1 MRIDRLDLENFRN
14 MESLSVLP
22 CESVN
27 IIYGDNAQGK
37 TNLLEAV
44 WLLSGAK
51 SFRGAKDADLIRFGE
66 SNTLIESVF
75 FCGGR
80 QQTSKIRIE
89 GKKSAWLN
97 DIRQDSV
104 TSFAGIFTAVVFSP
118 SHLGLVKDGPAGRRK
133 FLDTSI
139 CQITPRYIGMISQ
152 YQRILL
158 QRNTLLKDISYA
170 PSLMD
175 TLDIWDEKLSALG
188 GAIIRMRMEYTR
200 RLQKQAAD
208 IYNGISMDRES
219 FALSYRPFGLE
230 EIQEGWTQKEIS
242 SLLREKTGRNRADDL
257 RSGAS
262 GIGPHRDD
270 LEITING
277 RSVRA
282 FGSQGQQRS
291 SVLALK
297 LAESRCIGDILGERP
312 VILLDDVMSELDQS
326 RREYLLNH
334 LTGSQIFI
342 TCCDKSYFSRLE
354 GGRVFRMENGRLEQ
368 E

>member
-1 MRIDRLDLENFRN
+1 MRISRLHLEQFRN
-14 MESLSVLP
+14 IESLSVFP
-22 CESVN
+22 CETVN

-37 TNLLEAV
+37 TNLLEAI

-66 SNTLIESVF
+66 SRALIESDF
-75 FCGGR
+75 FCAGR
-80 QQTSKIRIE
+80 QQTSKIQLE
-89 GKKSAWLN
+89 GKKTAWLN
-97 DIRQDSV
+97 DIRQDSI
-104 TSFAGIFTAVVFSP
+104 TAFAGIFTTVVFSP

-133 FLDTSI
+133 FLDTSN
-139 CQITPRYIGMISQ
+139 CQITPGYIGMIGQ

-170 PSLMD
+170 SALLD

-188 GAIIRMRMEYTR
+188 GVIIRMRMEYTR
-200 RLQKQAAD
+200 RLQKEAED
-208 IYNGISMDRES
+208 IYKGISMERES
-219 FALSYRPFGLE
+219 FSLDYRPFELPV
-230 EIQEGWTQKEIS
+230 QEGQTQREIS
-242 SLLREKTGRNRADDL
+242 SLLLEKMMQNRSEDL
-257 RSGAS
+257 RSGS
-262 GIGPHRDD
+262 TGIGPHRDD
-270 LEITING
+270 LEISING
-277 RSVRA
+277 RSVRS

-312 VILLDDVMSELDQS
+312 VILLDDVMSELDQN

-342 TCCDKSYFSRLE
+342 TCCDKGYFSRLE
-354 GGRVFRMENGRLEQ
+354 GGRVFRMEHGQLEQ

>member
-1 MRIDRLDLENFRN
+1 MKISRLHLEQFRN
-14 MESLSVLP
+14 IESLSVFP
-22 CESVN
+22 CETVN

-37 TNLLEAV
+37 TNLLEAI
-44 WLLSGAK
+44 WLLSAAK

-66 SNTLIESVF
+66 SRALIESDF
-75 FCGGR
+75 FCAGR
-80 QQTSKIRIE
+80 QQTSKIQLE
-89 GKKSAWLN
+89 GKKTAWLN
-97 DIRQDSV
+97 DIRQDSI
-104 TSFAGIFTAVVFSP
+104 TAFAGIFTTVVFSP

-139 CQITPRYIGMISQ
+139 CQITPRYIGMIGQ

-170 PSLMD
+170 SALLD

-188 GAIIRMRMEYTR
+188 GVIIRMRMEYTR
-200 RLQKQAAD
+200 RLQKEAED
-208 IYNGISMDRES
+208 IYKGISMERES
-219 FALSYRPFGLE
+219 FSLDYRPFELPV
-230 EIQEGWTQKEIS
+230 QEGQTQREIS
-242 SLLREKTGRNRADDL
+242 SLLLEKMMQNRSEDL
-257 RSGAS
+257 RSGS
-262 GIGPHRDD
+262 TGIGPHRDD
-270 LEITING
+270 LEISING
-277 RSVRA
+277 RSVRS

-312 VILLDDVMSELDQS
+312 VILLDDVMSELDQN

-342 TCCDKSYFSRLE
+342 TCCDKGYFFRLE
-354 GGRVFRMENGRLEQ
+354 GGRVFRMEHGQLEQ

>member
-1 MRIDRLDLENFRN
+1 MRISRLHLEQFRKI
-14 MESLSVLP
+14 ESLSVFP
-22 CESVN
+22 CETVN

-37 TNLLEAV
+37 TNLLEAI

-66 SNTLIESVF
+66 SRALIESDF
-75 FCGGR
+75 FCAGR
-80 QQTSKIRIE
+80 QQTSKIQLE
-89 GKKSAWLN
+89 GKKTAWLN
-97 DIRQDSV
+97 DIRQDSI
-104 TSFAGIFTAVVFSP
+104 TAFAGIFTTVVFSP

-139 CQITPRYIGMISQ
+139 CQITPRYIGMIGQ

-170 PSLMD
+170 SALLD

-188 GAIIRMRMEYTR
+188 GVIIRMRMEYTR
-200 RLQKQAAD
+200 RLQKEAED
-208 IYNGISMDRES
+208 IYKGISMERES
-219 FALSYRPFGLE
+219 FSLDYRPFELPV
-230 EIQEGWTQKEIS
+230 QEGQTQREIS
-242 SLLREKTGRNRADDL
+242 SLLLEKMMQNRSEDL
-257 RSGAS
+257 RSGS
-262 GIGPHRDD
+262 TGIGPHRDD
-270 LEITING
+270 LEISING
-277 RSVRA
+277 RSVRS

-312 VILLDDVMSELDQS
+312 VILLDDVMSELDQN

-342 TCCDKSYFSRLE
+342 TCCDKGYFSRLE
-354 GGRVFRMENGRLEQ
+354 GGRVFRMEHGQLEQ

>member
-1 MRIDRLDLENFRN
+1 MRISRLHLEQFRN
-14 MESLSVLP
+14 IESLSVFP
-22 CESVN
+22 CETVN

-37 TNLLEAV
+37 TNLLEAI

-66 SNTLIESVF
+66 SRALIESDF
-75 FCGGR
+75 FCAGR
-80 QQTSKIRIE
+80 QQTSKIQLE
-89 GKKSAWLN
+89 GKKTAWLN
-97 DIRQDSV
+97 DIRQDSI
-104 TSFAGIFTAVVFSP
+104 TAFAGIFTTVVFSP

-139 CQITPRYIGMISQ
+139 CQITPRYIGMIGQ

-170 PSLMD
+170 SALLD

-188 GAIIRMRMEYTR
+188 GVIIRMRMEYTR
-200 RLQKQAAD
+200 RLQKEAED
-208 IYNGISMDRES
+208 IYKGISMERES
-219 FALSYRPFGLE
+219 FSLDYRPFELPV
-230 EIQEGWTQKEIS
+230 QEGQTQREIS
-242 SLLREKTGRNRADDL
+242 SRLLEKMMQNRSEDL
-257 RSGAS
+257 RSGS
-262 GIGPHRDD
+262 TGIGPHRDD
-270 LEITING
+270 LEISING
-277 RSVRA
+277 RSVRS

-312 VILLDDVMSELDQS
+312 VILLDDVMSELDQN

-342 TCCDKSYFSRLE
+342 TCCDKGYFSRLE
-354 GGRVFRMENGRLEQ
+354 GGRVFRMEHGQLEQ

>member
-1 MRIDRLDLENFRN
+1 MRISRLHLEQFRN
-14 MESLSVLP
+14 IESLSVFP
-22 CESVN
+22 CETVN

-37 TNLLEAV
+37 TNLLEAI

-66 SNTLIESVF
+66 SRALIESDF
-75 FCGGR
+75 FCAGR
-80 QQTSKIRIE
+80 QQTSKIQLE
-89 GKKSAWLN
+89 GKKTAWLN
-97 DIRQDSV
+97 DIRQDSI
-104 TSFAGIFTAVVFSP
+104 TAFAGIFTTVVFSP

-139 CQITPRYIGMISQ
+139 CQITPRYIGMIGQ

-170 PSLMD
+170 SALLD

-188 GAIIRMRMEYTR
+188 GVIIRMRMEYTR
-200 RLQKQAAD
+200 RLQKEAED
-208 IYNGISMDRES
+208 IYKGISMERES
-219 FALSYRPFGLE
+219 FSLDYRPFELPV
-230 EIQEGWTQKEIS
+230 QEGQTQREIS
-242 SLLREKTGRNRADDL
+242 SLLLEKMMQNRSEDL
-257 RSGAS
+257 RSGS
-262 GIGPHRDD
+262 TGIGPHRDD
-270 LEITING
+270 LEISING
-277 RSVRA
+277 RSVRS

-297 LAESRCIGDILGERP
+297 LAESRCIGAILGERP
-312 VILLDDVMSELDQS
+312 VILLDDVMSELDQN

-342 TCCDKSYFSRLE
+342 TCCDKGYFSRLE
-354 GGRVFRMENGRLEQ
+354 GGRVFRMEHGQLEQ

>member
-1 MRIDRLDLENFRN
+1 VRISRLHLEQFRN
-14 MESLSVLP
+14 IESLSVFP
-22 CESVN
+22 CETVN

-37 TNLLEAV
+37 TNLLEAI

-66 SNTLIESVF
+66 SRALIESDF
-75 FCGGR
+75 FCAGR
-80 QQTSKIRIE
+80 QQTSKIQLE
-89 GKKSAWLN
+89 GKKTAWLN
-97 DIRQDSV
+97 DIRQDSI
-104 TSFAGIFTAVVFSP
+104 TAFAGIFTTVVFSP

-139 CQITPRYIGMISQ
+139 CQITPRYIGMIGQ

-170 PSLMD
+170 SALLD

-188 GAIIRMRMEYTR
+188 GVIIRMRMEYTR
-200 RLQKQAAD
+200 RLQKEAED
-208 IYNGISMDRES
+208 IYKGISMERES
-219 FALSYRPFGLE
+219 FSLDYRPFELPV
-230 EIQEGWTQKEIS
+230 QEGQTQREIS
-242 SLLREKTGRNRADDL
+242 SLLLEKMMQNRSEDL
-257 RSGAS
+257 RSGS
-262 GIGPHRDD
+262 TGIGPHRDD
-270 LEITING
+270 LEISING
-277 RSVRA
+277 RSVRS

-312 VILLDDVMSELDQS
+312 VILLDDVMSELDQN

-342 TCCDKSYFSRLE
+342 TCCDKGYFSRLE
-354 GGRVFRMENGRLEQ
+354 GGRVFRMEHGQLEQ

>member
-1 MRIDRLDLENFRN
+1 MRISRLHLEQFRN
-14 MESLSVLP
+14 IESLSVFP
-22 CESVN
+22 CETVN

-37 TNLLEAV
+37 TNLLEAI

-66 SNTLIESVF
+66 SRALIESDF
-75 FCGGR
+75 FCAGR
-80 QQTSKIRIE
+80 QQTSKIQLE
-89 GKKSAWLN
+89 GKKTAWLN
-97 DIRQDSV
+97 DIRQDSI
-104 TSFAGIFTAVVFSP
+104 TAFAGIFTTVVFSP

-139 CQITPRYIGMISQ
+139 CQITPRYIGMIGQ

-170 PSLMD
+170 SALLD

-188 GAIIRMRMEYTR
+188 GVIIRMRMEYTR
-200 RLQKQAAD
+200 RLQKEAED
-208 IYNGISMDRES
+208 IYKGISMERDS
-219 FALSYRPFGLE
+219 FSLDYRPFELPV
-230 EIQEGWTQKEIS
+230 QEGQTQREIS
-242 SLLREKTGRNRADDL
+242 SLLLEKMMQNRSEDL
-257 RSGAS
+257 RSGS
-262 GIGPHRDD
+262 TGIGPHRDD
-270 LEITING
+270 LEISING
-277 RSVRA
+277 RSVRS

-312 VILLDDVMSELDQS
+312 VILLDDVMSELDQN

-342 TCCDKSYFSRLE
+342 TCCDKGYFSRLE
-354 GGRVFRMENGRLEQ
+354 GGRVFRMDHGQLEQ

>member
-1 MRIDRLDLENFRN
+1 MRISRLHLEQFRN
-14 MESLSVLP
+14 IESLSVFP
-22 CESVN
+22 CETVN

-37 TNLLEAV
+37 TNLLEAI

-66 SNTLIESVF
+66 RRALIESDF
-75 FCGGR
+75 FCAGR
-80 QQTSKIRIE
+80 QQTSKIQLE
-89 GKKSAWLN
+89 GKKTAWLN
-97 DIRQDSV
+97 DIRQDSI
-104 TSFAGIFTAVVFSP
+104 TAFAGIFTTVVFSP

-139 CQITPRYIGMISQ
+139 CQITPRYIGMIGQ

-170 PSLMD
+170 SALLD

-188 GAIIRMRMEYTR
+188 GVIIRMRMEYTR
-200 RLQKQAAD
+200 RLQKEAED
-208 IYNGISMDRES
+208 IYKGISMERES
-219 FALSYRPFGLE
+219 FSLDYRPFELPV
-230 EIQEGWTQKEIS
+230 QEGQTQREIS
-242 SLLREKTGRNRADDL
+242 SLLLEKMMQTRSEDL
-257 RSGAS
+257 RSGS
-262 GIGPHRDD
+262 TGIGPHRDD
-270 LEITING
+270 LEISING
-277 RSVRA
+277 RSVRS

-312 VILLDDVMSELDQS
+312 VILLDDVMSELDQN

-342 TCCDKSYFSRLE
+342 TCCDKGYFSRLE
-354 GGRVFRMENGRLEQ
+354 GGRVFRMEHGQLEQ

>member
-1 MRIDRLDLENFRN
+1 MRISRLHLEQFRN
-14 MESLSVLP
+14 IESLSVFP
-22 CESVN
+22 CETVN
-27 IIYGDNAQGK
+27 IIYGENAQGK
-37 TNLLEAV
+37 TNLLEAI

-66 SNTLIESVF
+66 SRALIESDF
-75 FCGGR
+75 FCAGR
-80 QQTSKIRIE
+80 QQTSKIQLE
-89 GKKSAWLN
+89 GKKTAWLN
-97 DIRQDSV
+97 DIRQDSI
-104 TSFAGIFTAVVFSP
+104 TAFAGIFTTVVFSP

-139 CQITPRYIGMISQ
+139 CQITPRYIGMIGQ

-170 PSLMD
+170 SALLD

-188 GAIIRMRMEYTR
+188 GVIIRMRMEYTR
-200 RLQKQAAD
+200 RLQKEAED
-208 IYNGISMDRES
+208 IYKGISMERES
-219 FALSYRPFGLE
+219 FSLDYRPFELPV
-230 EIQEGWTQKEIS
+230 QEGQTQREIS
-242 SLLREKTGRNRADDL
+242 SLLLEKMMQNRSEDL
-257 RSGAS
+257 RSGS
-262 GIGPHRDD
+262 TGIGPHRDD
-270 LEITING
+270 LEISING
-277 RSVRA
+277 RSVRS

-312 VILLDDVMSELDQS
+312 VILLDDVMSELDQN

-342 TCCDKSYFSRLE
+342 TCCDKGYFSRLE
-354 GGRVFRMENGRLEQ
+354 GGRVFRMEHGQLEQ

>member
-1 MRIDRLDLENFRN
+1 VRISRLHLEQFRN
-14 MESLSVLP
+14 IESLSVFP
-22 CESVN
+22 CETVN

-37 TNLLEAV
+37 TNLLEAI

-66 SNTLIESVF
+66 SRALIESDF
-75 FCGGR
+75 FCAGR
-80 QQTSKIRIE
+80 QQTSKIQLE
-89 GKKSAWLN
+89 GKKTAWLN
-97 DIRQDSV
+97 DIRQDSI
-104 TSFAGIFTAVVFSP
+104 TAFAGIFTTVVFSP

-139 CQITPRYIGMISQ
+139 CQITPRYIGMIGQ

-170 PSLMD
+170 SALLD

-188 GAIIRMRMEYTR
+188 GVIIRMRMEYTR
-200 RLQKQAAD
+200 RLQKEAED
-208 IYNGISMDRES
+208 IYKGISMERES
-219 FALSYRPFGLE
+219 FSLDYRPFELPV
-230 EIQEGWTQKEIS
+230 QEGQTQREIS
-242 SLLREKTGRNRADDL
+242 SLLLEKMMQNRSEDL
-257 RSGAS
+257 RSGS
-262 GIGPHRDD
+262 TGIGPHRDD
-270 LEITING
+270 LEISING
-277 RSVRA
+277 RSVRS

-312 VILLDDVMSELDQS
+312 VILLDDVMSELDQN

-342 TCCDKSYFSRLE
+342 TCCDKGYFSRLE
-354 GGRVFRMENGRLEQ
+354 GGRVFRMEHGRLEQ

>member
-1 MRIDRLDLENFRN
+1 MRISRLHLEQFRN
-14 MESLSVLP
+14 IESLSVFP
-22 CESVN
+22 CETVN

-37 TNLLEAV
+37 TNLLEAI

-66 SNTLIESVF
+66 SRALIESDF
-75 FCGGR
+75 FCAGR
-80 QQTSKIRIE
+80 QQTSKIQLE
-89 GKKSAWLN
+89 GKKTAWLN
-97 DIRQDSV
+97 DIRQDSI
-104 TSFAGIFTAVVFSP
+104 TAFAGIFTTVVFSP

-139 CQITPRYIGMISQ
+139 CQITPRYIGMIGQ

-170 PSLMD
+170 SALLD

-188 GAIIRMRMEYTR
+188 GVIIRMRMEYTR
-200 RLQKQAAD
+200 RLQKEAED
-208 IYNGISMDRES
+208 IYKGISMERES
-219 FALSYRPFGLE
+219 FSLDYRPFELPV
-230 EIQEGWTQKEIS
+230 QEGQTQREIS
-242 SLLREKTGRNRADDL
+242 SLLLEKMMQNRSEDL
-257 RSGAS
+257 RSGS
-262 GIGPHRDD
+262 TGIGPHRDD
-270 LEITING
+270 LEISING
-277 RSVRA
+277 RSVRS

-312 VILLDDVMSELDQS
+312 VILLDDVMSELDQN

-342 TCCDKSYFSRLE
+342 TCCDKGYFSRME
-354 GGRVFRMENGRLEQ
+354 GGRVFRMEHGQLEQ

>member
-1 MRIDRLDLENFRN
+1 MRISRLHLEQFRN
-14 MESLSVLP
+14 IESLSVFP
-22 CESVN
+22 CETVN

-37 TNLLEAV
+37 TNLLEAI

-66 SNTLIESVF
+66 SRALIESDF
-75 FCGGR
+75 FCAGR
-80 QQTSKIRIE
+80 QQTSKIQLE
-89 GKKSAWLN
+89 GKKTAWLN
-97 DIRQDSV
+97 DIRQDSI
-104 TSFAGIFTAVVFSP
+104 TAFAGIFTTVVFSP

-139 CQITPRYIGMISQ
+139 CQITPRYIGMIGQ

-170 PSLMD
+170 SALLD

-188 GAIIRMRMEYTR
+188 GVIIRMRMEYTR
-200 RLQKQAAD
+200 RLQKEAED
-208 IYNGISMDRES
+208 IYKGISMERES
-219 FALSYRPFGLE
+219 FSLDYRPFELPV
-230 EIQEGWTQKEIS
+230 QEGQTQREIS
-242 SLLREKTGRNRADDL
+242 SLLLEKMMQNRSEDL
-257 RSGAS
+257 RSGS
-262 GIGPHRDD
+262 TGIGPHRDD
-270 LEITING
+270 LEISING
-277 RSVRA
+277 RSVRS

-297 LAESRCIGDILGERP
+297 LVESRCIGDILGEWP
-312 VILLDDVMSELDQS
+312 VILLDDVMSELDQN

-342 TCCDKSYFSRLE
+342 TCCDKGYFSRLE
-354 GGRVFRMENGRLEQ
+354 GGRVFRMEHGQLEQ

>member
-1 MRIDRLDLENFRN
+1 MRISRLHLEQFRN
-14 MESLSVLP
+14 IESLSVFP
-22 CESVN
+22 CETVN

-37 TNLLEAV
+37 TNLLEAI

-66 SNTLIESVF
+66 SRALIESDF
-75 FCGGR
+75 FCAGR
-80 QQTSKIRIE
+80 QQTSKIQLE
-89 GKKSAWLN
+89 GKKTAWLN
-97 DIRQDSV
+97 DIRQDSI
-104 TSFAGIFTAVVFSP
+104 TAFAGIFTTVVFSP

-139 CQITPRYIGMISQ
+139 CQITPRYIGMIGQ

-170 PSLMD
+170 SALLD

-188 GAIIRMRMEYTR
+188 GVIIRMRMEYTR
-200 RLQKQAAD
+200 RLQKEAED
-208 IYNGISMDRES
+208 IYKGISMERES
-219 FALSYRPFGLE
+219 FSLDYRPFELPV
-230 EIQEGWTQKEIS
+230 QEGQTQREIS
-242 SLLREKTGRNRADDL
+242 SLLLEKMMQNRSEDL
-257 RSGAS
+257 RSGS
-262 GIGPHRDD
+262 TGIGPHRDD
-270 LEITING
+270 LEISING
-277 RSVRA
+277 RSVRS

-297 LAESRCIGDILGERP
+297 LAESCCIGDILGERP
-312 VILLDDVMSELDQS
+312 VILLDDVMSELDQN

-342 TCCDKSYFSRLE
+342 TCCDKGYFSRLE
-354 GGRVFRMENGRLEQ
+354 GGRVFRMEHGQLEQ

>member
-1 MRIDRLDLENFRN
+1 MRISRLHLEQFRN
-14 MESLSVLP
+14 IESLSVFP
-22 CESVN
+22 CETVN

-37 TNLLEAV
+37 TNLLEAI

-66 SNTLIESVF
+66 SRALIESDF
-75 FCGGR
+75 FCAGR
-80 QQTSKIRIE
+80 QQTSKIQLE
-89 GKKSAWLN
+89 GKKTAWLN
-97 DIRQDSV
+97 DIRQDSI
-104 TSFAGIFTAVVFSP
+104 TAFAGIFTTVVFSP

-139 CQITPRYIGMISQ
+139 CQITPRYIGMIGQ

-170 PSLMD
+170 SALLD

-188 GAIIRMRMEYTR
+188 GVIIRMRMEYTR
-200 RLQKQAAD
+200 RLQKEAED
-208 IYNGISMDRES
+208 IYKGISMERES
-219 FALSYRPFGLE
+219 FSLDYRPFELPV
-230 EIQEGWTQKEIS
+230 QEGQTQREIS
-242 SLLREKTGRNRADDL
+242 SLLLEKMMQNRSEDL
-257 RSGAS
+257 RSGS
-262 GIGPHRDD
+262 TGIGPHRDD
-270 LEITING
+270 LEISING
-277 RSVRA
+277 RSVRS

-312 VILLDDVMSELDQS
+312 VILLDDVMSELDQN

-342 TCCDKSYFSRLE
+342 TCCDKGYLSRLE
-354 GGRVFRMENGRLEQ
+354 GGRVFRMEHGQLEQ

>member
-1 MRIDRLDLENFRN
+1 MRISRLHLEQFRN
-14 MESLSVLP
+14 IESLSVFP
-22 CESVN
+22 CETVN

-37 TNLLEAV
+37 TNLLEAI

-66 SNTLIESVF
+66 SRALIESDF
-75 FCGGR
+75 FCAGR
-80 QQTSKIRIE
+80 QQTSKIQLE
-89 GKKSAWLN
+89 GKKTAWLN
-97 DIRQDSV
+97 DIRQDSI
-104 TSFAGIFTAVVFSP
+104 TAFAGIFTTVVFSP

-139 CQITPRYIGMISQ
+139 CQITPRYIGMIGQ

-170 PSLMD
+170 SALLD

-188 GAIIRMRMEYTR
+188 GVIIRMRMEYTR
-200 RLQKQAAD
+200 RLQKEAED
-208 IYNGISMDRES
+208 IYKGISMERES
-219 FALSYRPFGLE
+219 FSLDYRPFELPV
-230 EIQEGWTQKEIS
+230 QEGQTQREIS
-242 SLLREKTGRNRADDL
+242 SLLLEKMMQNRSEDL
-257 RSGAS
+257 RSGS
-262 GIGPHRDD
+262 TGIGPHRDD
-270 LEITING
+270 LEISING
-277 RSVRA
+277 RSVRS

-312 VILLDDVMSELDQS
+312 VILLDDVMSELDQN

-342 TCCDKSYFSRLE
+342 TCCDKGYFSQLE
-354 GGRVFRMENGRLEQ
+354 GGRVFRMEHGQLEQ

>member
-1 MRIDRLDLENFRN
+1 MRISRLHLEQFRN
-14 MESLSVLP
+14 IESLSVFP
-22 CESVN
+22 CETVN

-37 TNLLEAV
+37 TNLLEAI

-66 SNTLIESVF
+66 SRALIESDF
-75 FCGGR
+75 FCAGR
-80 QQTSKIRIE
+80 QQTSKIQLE
-89 GKKSAWLN
+89 GKKTAWLN
-97 DIRQDSV
+97 DIRQDSI
-104 TSFAGIFTAVVFSP
+104 TAFAGIFTTVVFSP

-139 CQITPRYIGMISQ
+139 CQITPRYIGMIGQ

-170 PSLMD
+170 SALLD

-188 GAIIRMRMEYTR
+188 GVIIRMRMEYTR
-200 RLQKQAAD
+200 RLQKEAED
-208 IYNGISMDRES
+208 IYKGISMERES
-219 FALSYRPFGLE
+219 FSLDYRPFELPV
-230 EIQEGWTQKEIS
+230 QEGQTQREIS
-242 SLLREKTGRNRADDL
+242 SLLLDKMMQNRSEDL
-257 RSGAS
+257 RSGS
-262 GIGPHRDD
+262 TGIGPHRDD
-270 LEITING
+270 LEISING
-277 RSVRA
+277 RSVRS

-312 VILLDDVMSELDQS
+312 VILLDDVMSELDQN

-334 LTGSQIFI
+334 LIGSQIFI
-342 TCCDKSYFSRLE
+342 TCCDKGYFSRLE
-354 GGRVFRMENGRLEQ
+354 GGRVFRMEHGQLEQ

>member
-1 MRIDRLDLENFRN
+1 MRISRLHLEQFRN
-14 MESLSVLP
+14 IESLSVFP
-22 CESVN
+22 CETVN

-37 TNLLEAV
+37 TNLLEAI

-66 SNTLIESVF
+66 RRALIESDF
-75 FCGGR
+75 FCSGR
-80 QQTSKIRIE
+80 QQTSKIQLE
-89 GKKSAWLN
+89 GKKTAWLN
-97 DIRQDSV
+97 DIRQDSI
-104 TSFAGIFTAVVFSP
+104 TAFAGIFTTVVFSP

-139 CQITPRYIGMISQ
+139 CQITPRYIGMIGQ

-170 PSLMD
+170 SALLD

-188 GAIIRMRMEYTR
+188 GVIIRMRMEYTR
-200 RLQKQAAD
+200 RLQKEAED
-208 IYNGISMDRES
+208 IYKGISMERES
-219 FALSYRPFGLE
+219 FSLDYRPFELPV
-230 EIQEGWTQKEIS
+230 QEGQTQREIS
-242 SLLREKTGRNRADDL
+242 SLLLEKMMQNRSEDL
-257 RSGAS
+257 RSGS
-262 GIGPHRDD
+262 TGIGPHRDD
-270 LEITING
+270 LEISING
-277 RSVRA
+277 RSVRS

-312 VILLDDVMSELDQS
+312 VILLDEVMSELDQN

-342 TCCDKSYFSRLE
+342 TCCDKGYFSRLE
-354 GGRVFRMENGRLEQ
+354 GGRVFRMEHGQLEQ

>member
-1 MRIDRLDLENFRN
+1 MRISRLHLEQFRN
-14 MESLSVLP
+14 IESLSVFP
-22 CESVN
+22 CETVN

-37 TNLLEAV
+37 TNLLEAI

-66 SNTLIESVF
+66 SRALIESDF
-75 FCGGR
+75 FCAGR
-80 QQTSKIRIE
+80 QQTSKIQLE
-89 GKKSAWLN
+89 GKKTAWLN
-97 DIRQDSV
+97 DIRQDSI
-104 TSFAGIFTAVVFSP
+104 TAFAGIFTTVVFSP

-139 CQITPRYIGMISQ
+139 CQITPRYIGMIGQ

-170 PSLMD
+170 SALLD

-188 GAIIRMRMEYTR
+188 GVIIRMRMEYTR
-200 RLQKQAAD
+200 RLQKEAED
-208 IYNGISMDRES
+208 IYKGISMERES
-219 FALSYRPFGLE
+219 FSLDYRPFELPV
-230 EIQEGWTQKEIS
+230 QEGQTQREIS
-242 SLLREKTGRNRADDL
+242 SLLLEKMMQNRSEDL
-257 RSGAS
+257 RSGS
-262 GIGPHRDD
+262 TGIGPHRDD
-270 LEITING
+270 LEISING
-277 RSVRA
+277 RSVRS

-312 VILLDDVMSELDQS
+312 VILLDDVMSELDQN

-342 TCCDKSYFSRLE
+342 TCCDKGYFSRLE
-354 GGRVFRMENGRLEQ
+354 GGRVFRMEHGRLEQ

>member
-1 MRIDRLDLENFRN
+1 MRISRLHLEQFRN
-14 MESLSVLP
+14 IESLSVFP
-22 CESVN
+22 CETVN

-37 TNLLEAV
+37 TNLLEAI

-66 SNTLIESVF
+66 RRALIESDF
-75 FCGGR
+75 FCAGR
-80 QQTSKIRIE
+80 QQTSKIQLE
-89 GKKSAWLN
+89 GKKTAWLN
-97 DIRQDSV
+97 DIRQDSI
-104 TSFAGIFTAVVFSP
+104 TAFAGIFTTVVFSP

-139 CQITPRYIGMISQ
+139 CQITPRYIGMIGQ

-170 PSLMD
+170 SALLD

-188 GAIIRMRMEYTR
+188 GVIIRMRMEYTR
-200 RLQKQAAD
+200 RLQKEAED
-208 IYNGISMDRES
+208 IYKGISMERES
-219 FALSYRPFGLE
+219 FSLDYRPFELPV
-230 EIQEGWTQKEIS
+230 QEGQTQREIS
-242 SLLREKTGRNRADDL
+242 SLLLEKMMQNRSEDL
-257 RSGAS
+257 RSGS
-262 GIGPHRDD
+262 TGIGPHRDD
-270 LEITING
+270 LEISING
-277 RSVRA
+277 RSVRS

-312 VILLDDVMSELDQS
+312 VILLDDVMSELDQN

-342 TCCDKSYFSRLE
+342 TCCDKGYFSRLE
-354 GGRVFRMENGRLEQ
+354 GGRVFRMEHGQLEQ

>member
-1 MRIDRLDLENFRN
+1 MKISRLHLEQFRN
-14 MESLSVLP
+14 IESLSVFP
-22 CESVN
+22 CETVN

-37 TNLLEAV
+37 TNLLEAI
-44 WLLSGAK
+44 WLFSGAK

-66 SNTLIESVF
+66 SRALIESDF
-75 FCGGR
+75 FCAGR
-80 QQTSKIRIE
+80 QQTSKIQLE
-89 GKKSAWLN
+89 GKKTAWLN
-97 DIRQDSV
+97 DIRQDSI
-104 TSFAGIFTAVVFSP
+104 TAFAGIFTTVVFSP

-139 CQITPRYIGMISQ
+139 CQITPRYIGMIGQ

-170 PSLMD
+170 SALLD

-188 GAIIRMRMEYTR
+188 GVIIRMRMEYTR
-200 RLQKQAAD
+200 RLQKEAED
-208 IYNGISMDRES
+208 IYKGISMERES
-219 FALSYRPFGLE
+219 FSLDYRPFELPV
-230 EIQEGWTQKEIS
+230 QEGQTQREIS
-242 SLLREKTGRNRADDL
+242 SLLLEKMMQNRSEDL
-257 RSGAS
+257 RSGS
-262 GIGPHRDD
+262 TGIGPHRDD
-270 LEITING
+270 LEISING
-277 RSVRA
+277 RSVRS

-312 VILLDDVMSELDQS
+312 VILLDDVMSELDQN

-342 TCCDKSYFSRLE
+342 TCCDKGYFSRLE
-354 GGRVFRMENGRLEQ
+354 GGRVFRMEHGQLEQ

>member
-1 MRIDRLDLENFRN
+1 MRISRLHLEQFRN
-14 MESLSVLP
+14 IESLSVFP
-22 CESVN
+22 CETVN

-37 TNLLEAV
+37 TNLLEAI

-66 SNTLIESVF
+66 RRALIESDF
-75 FCGGR
+75 FCAGR
-80 QQTSKIRIE
+80 QQTSKIQLE
-89 GKKSAWLN
+89 GKKTAWLN
-97 DIRQDSV
+97 DIRQDSI
-104 TSFAGIFTAVVFSP
+104 TAFAGIFTTVVFSP

-139 CQITPRYIGMISQ
+139 CQITPRYIGMIGQ

-170 PSLMD
+170 SALLD

-188 GAIIRMRMEYTR
+188 GVIIRMRMEYTR
-200 RLQKQAAD
+200 RLQKEAED
-208 IYNGISMDRES
+208 IYKGISMERES
-219 FALSYRPFGLE
+219 FSLDYRPFELPV
-230 EIQEGWTQKEIS
+230 QEGQTQREIS
-242 SLLREKTGRNRADDL
+242 SLLLEKMMQNRSEDL
-257 RSGAS
+257 RSGS
-262 GIGPHRDD
+262 TGIGPHRDD
-270 LEITING
+270 LEISING
-277 RSVRA
+277 RSVRS

-291 SVLALK
+291 SVLALN
-297 LAESRCIGDILGERP
+297 LAESLCIGDILGERP
-312 VILLDDVMSELDQS
+312 VILLDDVMSELDQN

-342 TCCDKSYFSRLE
+342 TCCDKGYFSRLE
-354 GGRVFRMENGRLEQ
+354 GGRVFRMEHGQLEQ

>member
-1 MRIDRLDLENFRN
+1 MRISRLHLEQFRN
-14 MESLSVLP
+14 IESLSVFP
-22 CESVN
+22 CETVN

-37 TNLLEAV
+37 TNLLEAI

-66 SNTLIESVF
+66 SRALIESDF
-75 FCGGR
+75 FCAGR
-80 QQTSKIRIE
+80 QQTSKIQLE
-89 GKKSAWLN
+89 GKKTAWLN
-97 DIRQDSV
+97 DIRQDSI
-104 TSFAGIFTAVVFSP
+104 TAFAGIFTTVVFSP

-139 CQITPRYIGMISQ
+139 CQITPRYIGMIGQ

-170 PSLMD
+170 SALLDM
-175 TLDIWDEKLSALG
+175 LDIWDEKLSALG
-188 GAIIRMRMEYTR
+188 GVIIRMRMEYTR
-200 RLQKQAAD
+200 RLQKEAED
-208 IYNGISMDRES
+208 IYKGISMERES
-219 FALSYRPFGLE
+219 FSLDYRPFELPV
-230 EIQEGWTQKEIS
+230 QEGQTQREIS
-242 SLLREKTGRNRADDL
+242 SLLLEKMMQNRSEDL
-257 RSGAS
+257 RSGS
-262 GIGPHRDD
+262 TGIGPHRDD
-270 LEITING
+270 LEISING
-277 RSVRA
+277 RSVRS

-312 VILLDDVMSELDQS
+312 VILLDDVMSELDQN

-342 TCCDKSYFSRLE
+342 TCCDKGYFSRLE
-354 GGRVFRMENGRLEQ
+354 GGRVFRMEHGQLEQ

>member
-1 MRIDRLDLENFRN
+1 MRISRLHLEQFRN
-14 MESLSVLP
+14 IESLSVFP
-22 CESVN
+22 CETVN

-37 TNLLEAV
+37 TNLLEAI

-66 SNTLIESVF
+66 SRALIESDF
-75 FCGGR
+75 FCAGR
-80 QQTSKIRIE
+80 QQTSKIQLE
-89 GKKSAWLN
+89 GKKTAWLN
-97 DIRQDSV
+97 DIRQDSI
-104 TSFAGIFTAVVFSP
+104 TAFAGIFTTVVFSP

-139 CQITPRYIGMISQ
+139 CQITPRYIGMIGQ

-170 PSLMD
+170 SALLD

-188 GAIIRMRMEYTR
+188 GVIIRMRMEYTR
-200 RLQKQAAD
+200 RLQKEAED
-208 IYNGISMDRES
+208 IYKGISMERES
-219 FALSYRPFGLE
+219 FSLDYRPFELPV
-230 EIQEGWTQKEIS
+230 QEGQTQREIS
-242 SLLREKTGRNRADDL
+242 SLLLEKMMQNRSEDL
-257 RSGAS
+257 RSGS
-262 GIGPHRDD
+262 TGIGPHRDD
-270 LEITING
+270 LEISING
-277 RSVRA
+277 RSVRS

-312 VILLDDVMSELDQS
+312 VILLDDVMSELDQN

-342 TCCDKSYFSRLE
+342 TCCDKGYFSRLE
-354 GGRVFRMENGRLEQ
+354 SGRVFRMEHGQLEQ

>member
-1 MRIDRLDLENFRN
+1 MRISRLHLEQFRN
-14 MESLSVLP
+14 IESLSVFP
-22 CESVN
+22 CETVN

-37 TNLLEAV
+37 TNLLEAI

-66 SNTLIESVF
+66 SRALIESDF
-75 FCGGR
+75 FCAGR
-80 QQTSKIRIE
+80 QQTSKIQLE
-89 GKKSAWLN
+89 GKKTAWLN
-97 DIRQDSV
+97 DIRQDSI
-104 TSFAGIFTAVVFSP
+104 TAFAGIFTTVVFSP

-139 CQITPRYIGMISQ
+139 CQITPRYIGMIGQ

-170 PSLMD
+170 SALLD

-188 GAIIRMRMEYTR
+188 GVIIRMRMEYTR
-200 RLQKQAAD
+200 RLQKEAED
-208 IYNGISMDRES
+208 IYKGISMERES
-219 FALSYRPFGLE
+219 FSLDYRPFELPV
-230 EIQEGWTQKEIS
+230 QEGQTQREIS
-242 SLLREKTGRNRADDL
+242 SLLLEKMMQNRSEDL
-257 RSGAS
+257 RSGS
-262 GIGPHRDD
+262 TGIGPHRDD
-270 LEITING
+270 LEISMNG
-277 RSVRA
+277 RSVRS

-312 VILLDDVMSELDQS
+312 VILLDDVMSELDQN

-342 TCCDKSYFSRLE
+342 TCCDKGYFSRLE
-354 GGRVFRMENGRLEQ
+354 GGRVFRMEHGQLEQ

>member
-1 MRIDRLDLENFRN
+1 MKISRLHLEQFRN
-14 MESLSVLP
+14 IESLSVFP
-22 CESVN
+22 CETVN

-37 TNLLEAV
+37 TNLLEAI

-66 SNTLIESVF
+66 SRALIESDF
-75 FCGGR
+75 FCAGR
-80 QQTSKIRIE
+80 QQTSKIQLE
-89 GKKSAWLN
+89 GKKTAWLN
-97 DIRQDSV
+97 DIRQDSI
-104 TSFAGIFTAVVFSP
+104 TAFAGIFTTVVFSP

-139 CQITPRYIGMISQ
+139 CQITPRYIGMIGQ

-170 PSLMD
+170 SALLD

-188 GAIIRMRMEYTR
+188 GVIIRMRMEYTR
-200 RLQKQAAD
+200 RLQKEAED
-208 IYNGISMDRES
+208 IYKGISMERES
-219 FALSYRPFGLE
+219 FSLDYRPFELPV
-230 EIQEGWTQKEIS
+230 QEGQTQREIS
-242 SLLREKTGRNRADDL
+242 SLLLEKMMQNRSEDL
-257 RSGAS
+257 RSGS
-262 GIGPHRDD
+262 TGIGPHRDD
-270 LEITING
+270 LEISING
-277 RSVRA
+277 RSVRS

-312 VILLDDVMSELDQS
+312 VILLDDVMSEMDQN

-342 TCCDKSYFSRLE
+342 TCCDKGYFSRLE
-354 GGRVFRMENGRLEQ
+354 GGRVFRMEHGQLEQ

>member
-1 MRIDRLDLENFRN
+1 MKISRLHLEQFRN
-14 MESLSVLP
+14 IKSLSVFP
-22 CESVN
+22 CETVN

-37 TNLLEAV
+37 TNLLEAI

-66 SNTLIESVF
+66 SRALIESDF
-75 FCGGR
+75 FCAGR
-80 QQTSKIRIE
+80 QQTSKIQLE
-89 GKKSAWLN
+89 GKKTAWLN
-97 DIRQDSV
+97 DIRQDSI
-104 TSFAGIFTAVVFSP
+104 TAFAGIFTTVVFSP

-139 CQITPRYIGMISQ
+139 CQITPRYIGMIGQ

-170 PSLMD
+170 SALLD

-188 GAIIRMRMEYTR
+188 GVIIRMRMEYTR
-200 RLQKQAAD
+200 RLQKEAED
-208 IYNGISMDRES
+208 IYKGISMERES
-219 FALSYRPFGLE
+219 FSLDYRPFELPV
-230 EIQEGWTQKEIS
+230 QEGQTQREIS
-242 SLLREKTGRNRADDL
+242 SLLLEKMMQNRSEDL
-257 RSGAS
+257 RSGS
-262 GIGPHRDD
+262 TGIGPHRDD
-270 LEITING
+270 LEISING
-277 RSVRA
+277 RSVRS

-312 VILLDDVMSELDQS
+312 VILLDDVMSELDQN

-342 TCCDKSYFSRLE
+342 TCCDKGYFSRLE
-354 GGRVFRMENGRLEQ
+354 GGRVFRMEHGQLEQ

>member
-1 MRIDRLDLENFRN
+1 MRISRLHLEQFRN
-14 MESLSVLP
+14 IESLSVFP
-22 CESVN
+22 CETVN

-37 TNLLEAV
+37 TNLLEAI

-66 SNTLIESVF
+66 RRALIESDF
-75 FCGGR
+75 FCAGR
-80 QQTSKIRIE
+80 QQTSKIQLE
-89 GKKSAWLN
+89 GKKTAWLN
-97 DIRQDSV
+97 DIRQDSI
-104 TSFAGIFTAVVFSP
+104 TAFAGIFTTVVFSP

-139 CQITPRYIGMISQ
+139 CQITPRYIGMIGQ

-170 PSLMD
+170 SALLD

-188 GAIIRMRMEYTR
+188 GVIIRMRMEYTR
-200 RLQKQAAD
+200 RLQKEAED
-208 IYNGISMDRES
+208 IYKGISMERES
-219 FALSYRPFGLE
+219 FSLDYRPFELPV
-230 EIQEGWTQKEIS
+230 QEGQTQREIS
-242 SLLREKTGRNRADDL
+242 SLLLEKMMQNRSEDL
-257 RSGAS
+257 RSGS
-262 GIGPHRDD
+262 TGIGPHRDD
-270 LEITING
+270 LEISING
-277 RSVRA
+277 RSVRS

-312 VILLDDVMSELDQS
+312 VILLDDVMSELDQT

-342 TCCDKSYFSRLE
+342 TCCDKGYFSRLE
-354 GGRVFRMENGRLEQ
+354 GGRVFRMEHGQLEQ